1 MKKIKAA
8 IIGCG
13 VISEVYL
20 DSIRENFQILDI
32 VACSD
37 LDEVRMN
44 STAQKYGIR
53 AAAYEEI
60 LKEPE
65 IEMVINLTSP
75 AVHYPLTKQALEHG
89 KHVYSE
95 KMIAV
100 ELEQAKE
107 LCQIAEKNKVRLGC
121 APDTFLGGGIQ
132 TAKYALEKGMI
143 GIPHSGLISLSRDYR
158 VYGENLPHLFRHG
171 GSVLYDMGCY

>member
-44 STAQKYGIR
+44 STAQK
-53 AAAYEEI
+53 
-60 LKEPE
+60 
-65 IEMVINLTSP
+65 
-75 AVHYPLTKQALEHG
+75 
-89 KHVYSE
+89 
-95 KMIAV
+95 
-100 ELEQAKE
+100 
-107 LCQIAEKNKVRLGC
+107 
-121 APDTFLGGGIQ
+121 
-132 TAKYALEKGMI
+132 
-143 GIPHSGLISLSRDYR
+143 
-158 VYGENLPHLFRHG
+158 
-171 GSVLYDMGCY
+171 

>member
-75 AVHYPLTKQALEHG
+75 AVH
-89 KHVYSE
+89 
-95 KMIAV
+95 
-100 ELEQAKE
+100 
-107 LCQIAEKNKVRLGC
+107 
-121 APDTFLGGGIQ
+121 
-132 TAKYALEKGMI
+132 
-143 GIPHSGLISLSRDYR
+143 
-158 VYGENLPHLFRHG
+158 
-171 GSVLYDMGCY
+171 